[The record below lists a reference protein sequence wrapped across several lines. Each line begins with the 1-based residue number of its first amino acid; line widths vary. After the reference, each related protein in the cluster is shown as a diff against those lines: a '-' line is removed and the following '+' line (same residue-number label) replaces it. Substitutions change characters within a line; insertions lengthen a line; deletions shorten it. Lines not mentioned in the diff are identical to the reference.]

1 MISIRTWPT
10 SPILAAELLKVRK
23 RWLPYV
29 LFLFAV
35 AGAAVLIWLAGYG
48 DGQDGEDFQFRQDA
62 LRTFSLPWSIP
73 ALLDTGQ
80 FWGAILVGILT
91 ASVVATEHSWGTVRQ
106 ALIRG
111 QSRSQYLATKILGI
125 AIVATVS
132 LLLAFG
138 VGVIFSIIATA
149 VADRP
154 ITLDVPG
161 GPSVPDI
168 GLMVLRAAYGILPYG
183 LLAFCLTVVGRSTAL
198 GLAGTMLYMFGEAII
213 VAILQGI
220 GGVAADLRP
229 FVLGHN
235 VSALI
240 ASNRIGTGDYNSI
253 APRELPVASELP
265 DPAIAVLVVGLYC
278 LGFLAIAF
286 VIFNRRDIHA

>member
-1 MISIRTWPT
+1 MTTVLTAS
-10 SPILAAELLKVRK
+10 ILAAELLKVRK

-29 LFLFAV
+29 LLLFAV
-35 AGAAVLIWLAGYG
+35 AGAAILIWLGGYG
-48 DGQDGEDFQFRQDA
+48 SWQDEEDFQFRQDA

-111 QSRSQYLATKILGI
+111 QSRSQYLAVKIIGI
-125 AIVATVS
+125 AAVATVS

-138 VGVIFSIIATA
+138 VGVVFSIIATA
-149 VADRP
+149 LADRP

-161 GPSVPDI
+161 GPSVPVV

-183 LLAFCLTVVGRSTAL
+183 LLAFCLTVVGRSTAM
-198 GLAGTMLYMFGEAII
+198 GLAGTMVYMFGEAII
-213 VAILQGI
+213 VALLRGI
-220 GGVAADLRP
+220 GGVADDLSS

-235 VSALI
+235 VSALL
-240 ASNRIGTGDYNSI
+240 AENRIGTGDYNSI
-253 APRELPVASELP
+253 APRELPLASELP
-265 DPAIAVLVVGLYC
+265 DPAVAALVIALYC
-278 LGFLAIAF
+278 LAFVTIAF
-286 VIFNRRDIHA
+286 AVFNRRDVHA